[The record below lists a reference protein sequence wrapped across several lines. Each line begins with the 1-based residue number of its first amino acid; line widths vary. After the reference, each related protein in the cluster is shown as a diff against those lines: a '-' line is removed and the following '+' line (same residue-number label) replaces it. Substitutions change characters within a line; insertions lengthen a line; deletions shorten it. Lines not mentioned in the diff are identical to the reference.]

1 MRLFFTTDIHGS
13 ERCFRKLVN
22 AAKAYRADAL
32 VLGGDITGK
41 VLVPLVSEPDGRVS
55 ASVFGQL
62 RYAQGDQEVTEL
74 EHMLRQSGCYTIR
87 ITREEKSAIDGD
99 QSAIERLFRQ
109 AVTETVRA
117 WMALARERLERDGV
131 PLYMSAGNDDEPYVD
146 DVLARGEYVRAP
158 EGKIVELPD
167 GREMISI
174 GFSNI
179 TPFGTPR
186 ELNEDELEH
195 RMDELAGALREP
207 ERAVFNFHCPP
218 YGTSLD
224 SAAKLD
230 ANLRPVLDGA
240 NVLMAPAG
248 STATKSVIERFQP
261 LLGLHGHIHESR
273 AAQKLGR
280 TMCFNPGSEYSEGIL
295 RGVLM
300 EVGPRKLKGWQFT
313 TG

>member
-55 ASVFGQL
+55 ASVFGQP
-62 RYAQGDQEVTEL
+62 RYAQGEQETAEL
-74 EHMLRQSGCYTIR
+74 ERTLRQSGCYTIR
-87 ITREEKSAIDGD
+87 ITREQKSAIDED

-109 AVTETVRA
+109 AVTETVQA
-117 WMALARERLERDGV
+117 WMTLARERLECDGI

-146 DVLARGEYVRAP
+146 DVLAQDEYVRAP

-186 ELNEDELEH
+186 ELSEDELED
-195 RMDELAGALREP
+195 RMDRLAGALREP

-230 ANLRPVLDGA
+230 PNLRPILDGA
-240 NVLMAPAG
+240 NVVMAPAG
-248 STATKSVIERFQP
+248 SRATKTVIERFQP

-280 TMCFNPGSEYSEGIL
+280 TMCFNPGSEYSEGVL

-300 EVGPRKLKGWQFT
+300 EVGPKKLKGWQFT

>member
-41 VLVPLVSEPDGRVS
+41 VLVPVVGEPDGRVS

-62 RYAQGDQEVTEL
+62 RYAQGEQEVAEL
-74 EHMLRQSGCYTIR
+74 ERMLRQSGCYTIR

-117 WMALARERLERDGV
+117 WMALARERLELDGV

-146 DVLARGEYVRAP
+146 DVLAQDEYVRAP

-186 ELNEDELEH
+186 ELSEDELEH
-195 RMDELAGALREP
+195 RMDELAGALKEP

-230 ANLRPVLDGA
+230 ADLRPILDGA

-248 STATKSVIERFQP
+248 SRATKSVIDRFQP

-280 TMCFNPGSEYSEGIL
+280 TMCFNPGSEYSEGVL